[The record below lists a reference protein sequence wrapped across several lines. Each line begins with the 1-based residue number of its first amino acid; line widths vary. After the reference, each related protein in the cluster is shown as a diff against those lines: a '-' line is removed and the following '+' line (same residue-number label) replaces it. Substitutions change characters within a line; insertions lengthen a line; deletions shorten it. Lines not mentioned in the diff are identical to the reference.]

1 MPHKRDS
8 SPEGQALSQ
17 AFGQVWLLPALK
29 NPVVFFARL
38 FQKSREDTAAGN
50 MYKQDCG
57 RHTLKL
63 KGHNDSG
70 GQGIYRRGQ
79 NGPLRVKAFC
89 SALRFF
95 NGGNV
100 IRIKYLHNNSQ
111 IWSFYT

>member
-50 MYKQDCG
+50 MYKQD
-57 RHTLKL
+57 
-63 KGHNDSG
+63 
-70 GQGIYRRGQ
+70 
-79 NGPLRVKAFC
+79 
-89 SALRFF
+89 
-95 NGGNV
+95 
-100 IRIKYLHNNSQ
+100 
-111 IWSFYT
+111 